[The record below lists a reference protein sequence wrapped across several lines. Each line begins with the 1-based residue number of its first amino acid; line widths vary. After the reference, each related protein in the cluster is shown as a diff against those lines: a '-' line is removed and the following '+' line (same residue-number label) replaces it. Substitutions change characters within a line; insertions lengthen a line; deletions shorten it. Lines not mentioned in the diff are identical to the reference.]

1 MKLKFWTMAIPAPVV
16 VRQEQEGVDH
26 FMLLEII
33 VLV

>member
-1 MKLKFWTMAIPAPVV
+1 MAIPVPVV

-33 VLV
+33 VLVSKFEF